1 MDTMFKLSQSMTV
14 TGFIIFILG
23 MLTFTP
29 EIFVSGVIVMV
40 VSSMQGIHQLE
51 MSRIQETTVQTTGEN
66 QSYYTW

>member
-1 MDTMFKLSQSMTV
+1 MFKLSQSMTV